1 MVTTLKGDVALGPE
15 AQRVEELLARTT
27 TAPPSIAID
36 PRTDVAALQYTG
48 GTTGVSKAAMLTHF
62 NLLANVQQA
71 RAWNPVGGPPGSERI
86 LTVIPL
92 FHAYGMTICMNY
104 GLYSGYELILLPRFD
119 LKEVMETIKPIQRT
133 IFPGVRTVDVT
144 Q

>member
-1 MVTTLKGDVALGPE
+1 VSAAQTTNRKRVLVATLKGEVELGPE
-15 AQRVEELLARTT
+15 AQRFEQLMAQTNG
-27 TAPPSIAID
+27 APPDITID
-36 PRTDVAALQYTG
+36 PREDVAALQYTG
-48 GTTGVSKAAMLTHF
+48 GTTGVSKAVMLTHF

-104 GLYSGYELILLPRFD
+104 GLYSGYELILLPRVD
-119 LKEVMETIKPIQRT
+119 LKEV
-133 IFPGVRTVDVT
+133 
-144 Q
+144 